1 MRIKICAAYRDLV
14 LRSRDS
20 GVSKDGHIEHVSSPR
35 GATLCPG
42 FANHCPSVR
51 RGHRECRAPDAPAAL
66 RAKVKKHASK
76 SPRSHRKAP
85 GIPRAMVL
93 TVSFVVSPETGL
105 YCLRPRCDAKHRHQ
119 VDTSVGVSGRYDF
132 AVRLGALRRKHLR
145 RPSHPAP
152 TFVTIAK
159 RPSWWRETR
168 GEVPLICPTS
178 QPKPPRHIGTTG
190 KSLVLQ

>member
-1 MRIKICAAYRDLV
+1 
-14 LRSRDS
+14 
-20 GVSKDGHIEHVSSPR
+20 
-35 GATLCPG
+35 
-42 FANHCPSVR
+42 
-51 RGHRECRAPDAPAAL
+51 
-66 RAKVKKHASK
+66 
-76 SPRSHRKAP
+76 
-85 GIPRAMVL
+85 MVL

-159 RPSWWRETR
+159 RPSCGPGRREQRADLRRKEMKIFLRTALDSFCR
-168 GEVPLICPTS
+168 FARRAVYARRAET
-178 QPKPPRHIGTTG
+178 KPHAAITAINSEIST
-190 KSLVLQ
+190 L